1 MAGIL
6 RDLKNDNLS
15 VDIFVRFSGLFT
27 FIYFFYFFI
36 VLLSQQLSSRDQTQP
51 DMNKLSLQDPDPKN
65 TPPTVTNPATTSA
78 SNLISMETPGL
89 KPLVVGPPTSL
100 QETVGPPADPEETEL
115 VSLPTPVGGADA
127 RRAVTLQESVPKQES
142 LRSID
147 SLPEAGD
154 RSPDNLTSSSAD
166 SKAGFQG
173 SLLPRDD
180 SCPELLQLDSDKYD
194 EATYEKV
201 SALRGMGHIGLTSSM
216 YAAGGNRVESRHAD
230 FPSLSSGL
238 SNGLAQPPNHSS
250 RDSSFGTHFMVGFY
264 L

>member
-1 MAGIL
+1 
-6 RDLKNDNLS
+6 
-15 VDIFVRFSGLFT
+15 
-27 FIYFFYFFI
+27 
-36 VLLSQQLSSRDQTQP
+36 
-51 DMNKLSLQDPDPKN
+51 MNKLSLQDPDLKN
-65 TPPTVTNPATTSA
+65 TPPTVTNPTTTSA
-78 SNLISMETPGL
+78 SDLISMETQEL

-100 QETVGPPADPEETEL
+100 QETGGPPADPEETEL
-115 VSLPTPVGGADA
+115 VSLPTPAGVADA
-127 RRAVTLQESVPKQES
+127 RRADTPQESMPKQES
-142 LRSID
+142 LQSID

-173 SLLPRDD
+173 SLPPRDN

-216 YAAGGNRVESRHAD
+216 YAAGGSRVESRHAD

-238 SNGLAQPPNHSS
+238 SNGLAQPPSHSS
-250 RDSSFGTHFMVGFY
+250 HNSSFGAHFMVGFY